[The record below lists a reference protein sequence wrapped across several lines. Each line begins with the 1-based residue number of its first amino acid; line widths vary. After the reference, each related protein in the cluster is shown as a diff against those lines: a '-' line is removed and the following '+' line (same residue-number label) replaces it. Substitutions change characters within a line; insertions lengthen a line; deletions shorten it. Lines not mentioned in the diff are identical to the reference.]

1 MFQEKP
7 RFSASLAATPGGRVA
22 RDTAEPG
29 NLQSGAL
36 VSLSADIPVPQC
48 CPVRLAT
55 LAALTASEVRLAT
68 LGSFEL
74 GSAYLKPSKV
84 R

>member
-1 MFQEKP
+1 M
-7 RFSASLAATPGGRVA
+7 AATPGGRVA

-29 NLQSGAL
+29 NMQSGAL

-48 CPVRLAT
+48 CPMRLAT
-55 LAALTASEVRLAT
+55 LAALAASEVRLAT
-68 LGSFEL
+68 LWSLEFGP
-74 GSAYLKPSKV
+74 AYAKPSRV

>member
-1 MFQEKP
+1 M
-7 RFSASLAATPGGRVA
+7 AAMPGGKVA

-29 NLQSGAL
+29 NLQRGAL

-48 CPVRLAT
+48 CPMRLAT
-55 LAALTASEVRLAT
+55 LAALAASEVRLAT
-68 LGSFEL
+68 LWSFEF
-74 GSAYLKPSKV
+74 GSAYAKPSKV